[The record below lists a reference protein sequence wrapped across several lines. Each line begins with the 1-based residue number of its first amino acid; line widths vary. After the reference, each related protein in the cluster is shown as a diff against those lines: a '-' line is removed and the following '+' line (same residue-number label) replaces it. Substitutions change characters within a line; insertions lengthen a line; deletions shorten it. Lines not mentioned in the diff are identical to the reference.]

1 MQYELNKHTHK
12 MPAFAASI
20 KIFFS
25 LTALELEKKK
35 SYKQTAAYARQRN
48 DWPSFQPA
56 NRRDTNF

>member
-35 SYKQTAAYARQRN
+35 SYKQTAACARQRN
-48 DWPSFQPA
+48 D
-56 NRRDTNF
+56 